1 MTVLFEEVVKA
12 YMCVTVFLLAA
23 KDGDDEGFRNE
34 VAWPSLFFK
43 GEWIERSNVY
53 PTTVNS
59 WYNYLITGDS

>member
-34 VAWPSLFFK
+34 VA
-43 GEWIERSNVY
+43 
-53 PTTVNS
+53 
-59 WYNYLITGDS
+59 